1 MRDYK
6 HIEAKITRYI
16 SIRYQ
21 NVVEIGI
28 GRNFSVALGLR
39 DAGLR
44 VRCTD
49 ISPALDDRLDIRR
62 DDVLSPDP
70 AFYAGADLLYAV
82 RPGIEMVPP
91 MILLARRCGC
101 PLLVYHLGNEIYGN
115 GGRIV
120 DCGVVLHYYYD
131 PSRPSCAVPSETV
144 EER

>member
-1 MRDYK
+1 MPDYK
-6 HIEAKITRYI
+6 HIEAYITRYI

-28 GRNFSVALGLR
+28 GRNPSVALGLR

-49 ISPALDDRLDIRR
+49 ITPVPHDRLDIRR
-62 DDVLSPDP
+62 DDVVSPDP
-70 AFYAGADLLYAV
+70 VLYAGADLLYSI
-82 RPGIEMVPP
+82 RPGVEMVPP
-91 MILLARRCGC
+91 MIMLARRCGC
-101 PLLVYHLGNEIYGN
+101 PLLVYHLGNEIYEK

-120 DCGVVLHYYYD
+120 DCGVVLHYYYE
-131 PSRPSCAVPSETV
+131 PTRPSGSAPSETV